1 MQNPLLAGAAL
12 RCDEAPKSCKQ
23 LHLSD
28 WRLIMEDRI
37 IARNIGLTVGVI
49 MMVAL
54 GLVTLSTIIGN
65 TL

>member
-1 MQNPLLAGAAL
+1 
-12 RCDEAPKSCKQ
+12 
-23 LHLSD
+23 
-28 WRLIMEDRI
+28 MEDRI

-54 GLVTLSTIIGN
+54 CLVTISTIIGN